1 MNTVPKFN
9 LISILI
15 KCRRTHISRSISFR
29 LYRYSLFTGYAYQY
43 NNGMSNYNVR
53 SIMNDPSYK
62 TI

>member
-43 NNGMSNYNVR
+43 TMRCLTTMYVQ
-53 SIMNDPSYK
+53 
-62 TI
+62 